1 MVNPISP
8 KLVHPQEIEV
18 WYILPALRR
27 ELALSMKKS
36 GLEQKDIAKKL
47 GVTEA
52 AVSYYINSKRAAK
65 ISFNKKT
72 KLKIKYAAKKLV
84 KNEAGLFKEMNT
96 LLNHVWNKRMVCK
109 IHRQYSLVPK
119 NCDVCLK

>member
-18 WYILPALRR
+18 WYILPAIRR
-27 ELALSMKKS
+27 ELALCMKNL
-36 GLEQKDIAKKL
+36 GLEQKDIAKRL
-47 GVTEA
+47 SVTEA

-65 ISFNKKT
+65 INFDKRT
-72 KLKIKYAAKKLV
+72 KLKIENAAKNLS
-84 KNEAGLFKEMNT
+84 KNKIGLFKEMND
-96 LLNHVWNKRMVCK
+96 LLNHIWNKKMVCK
-109 IHRQYSLVPK
+109 IHKQYSLVPK